1 VHNAYG
7 KDASVWR
14 IVPLFVHVKLVI
26 FVDEI
31 RAQAEHIYVHHDI
44 CIFAIGGVGSILFPF
59 ISLYVRHRRFKKVT
73 TILASLR
80 CDEQMLIGA
89 MSRF

>member
-1 VHNAYG
+1 MNNAYG

-31 RAQAEHIYVHHDI
+31 RRQADHIYVHI